1 VPESGPSALD
11 SVLSIL
17 RCPVCGEELSRA
29 DGSLRCRNGHS
40 FDIARHGY
48 ASLVAGVRPTSG
60 DDAPMVQARRRVLET
75 GIYAPIVAE
84 VVGFATAP
92 VPPPSTVLDAG
103 CGTGNYLAGVMDAL
117 PTARG
122 LGLDSSTYALR
133 AAARAHPRAAAI
145 ACDVFRPIPVASDSV
160 DLVLDVFAPR
170 NPAEF
175 HRVLR
180 PDGTLVVTRPT
191 DGHLAQLRR
200 HVKGMVGIDPAK
212 EERLTRTL
220 DPHFE
225 AIRTVP
231 TEYTARLTPQEAADL
246 VLMTPSARHVS
257 ADDLEGNA
265 AGALPTEID
274 ISVLTTAYRPR

>member
-1 VPESGPSALD
+1 
-11 SVLSIL
+11 
-17 RCPVCGEELSRA
+17 
-29 DGSLRCRNGHS
+29 
-40 FDIARHGY
+40 
-48 ASLVAGVRPTSG
+48 
-60 DDAPMVQARRRVLET
+60 MVQARRRVLGT

-84 VVGFATAP
+84 VVRLATGP
-92 VPPPSTVLDAG
+92 VSPPGTVLDAG
-103 CGTGNYLAGVMDAL
+103 CGTGNYLAAVMDAL

-145 ACDVFRPIPVASDSV
+145 ACDLFRPIPVASDSV

-180 PDGTLVVTRPT
+180 PDGMLVVTRPT

-212 EERLTRTL
+212 EERLERRMG
-220 DPHFE
+220 PSFE
-225 AIRTVP
+225 EMDTVA
-231 TEYTARLTPQEAADL
+231 TEYTAHLTPEEAADL
-246 VLMTPSARHVS
+246 VLMTPSARHLTV
-257 ADDLEGNA
+257 DDLEGNA
-265 AGALPTEID
+265 ADALPTEVD